1 MVRES
6 SFHGDLSVFIF
17 VFFATFFSSNWFV
30 IEVCFSFFGHEVII
44 LVSVDLF
51 VMWFL
56 LNKC

>member
-1 MVRES
+1 MC
-6 SFHGDLSVFIF
+6 FIF
-17 VFFATFFSSNWFV
+17 VFFATFFSLNWFV